1 MKSIFLNLFII
12 NYLLF
17 SSVNCS
23 FQVSFFNE
31 INKSKKGENLIIS
44 PLSIFQ
50 ILSLTTNGAKGKT
63 QLEMIEA
70 LQNTD
75 IETLNSINYEIL
87 EAFKEFKTIEIANAV
102 MSKFTPLQEFLNVSE
117 KYYAPFEKLINV
129 NQVNN
134 WCNKKT
140 HGKITKILDK
150 LDSGIKMILLNA
162 VYFKGEWVNQFKK
175 GLTQKKDFYN
185 LGTEIKQIETM
196 SQISNFNYYEDTKIQ
211 AVQLPYK
218 NDGMS
223 AIIILPRETVD
234 INKYITSLNSEE
246 NSINELIKKLKYS
259 KVNLELP
266 KFELEFYSS
275 LKGVLRNMGM
285 EKAFTNDAEL
295 TGLKIQNDLK
305 VDDVLHK
312 TYLKVNEFGTE
323 AAAVTAVIIKTKT
336 AVRPKKEIIYQMKV
350 NRPFLFLLRSKKL
363 PADYDLLF
371 MSKIEK
377 LE

>member
-1 MKSIFLNLFII
+1 MKSIYLNLFII

-17 SSVNCS
+17 SSLNCS

-50 ILSLTTNGAKGKT
+50 ILSLTTNGAKAET

-70 LQNTD
+70 LKNTD

-87 EAFKEFKTIEIANAV
+87 ETFKKFKTVEIANAV

-134 WCNKKT
+134 WCSKKT

-185 LGTEIKQIETM
+185 LGTEIKQIETI
-196 SQISNFNYYEDTKIQ
+196 SQI
-211 AVQLPYK
+211 
-218 NDGMS
+218 
-223 AIIILPRETVD
+223 
-234 INKYITSLNSEE
+234 
-246 NSINELIKKLKYS
+246 
-259 KVNLELP
+259 
-266 KFELEFYSS
+266 
-275 LKGVLRNMGM
+275 
-285 EKAFTNDAEL
+285 
-295 TGLKIQNDLK
+295 
-305 VDDVLHK
+305 
-312 TYLKVNEFGTE
+312 
-323 AAAVTAVIIKTKT
+323 
-336 AVRPKKEIIYQMKV
+336 
-350 NRPFLFLLRSKKL
+350 
-363 PADYDLLF
+363 
-371 MSKIEK
+371 
-377 LE
+377 

>member
-1 MKSIFLNLFII
+1 MKSIYFKLFII

-17 SSVNCS
+17 TSLNCS
-23 FQVSFFNE
+23 FQVSLFNE
-31 INKSKKGENLIIS
+31 INKSKKGKNLIIS

-50 ILSLTTNGAKGKT
+50 ILSLTTNGARGIT

-75 IETLNSINYEIL
+75 IETLNSINYDIL
-87 EAFKEFKTIEIANAV
+87 EGFKEFKTVEIANAV
-102 MSKFTPLQEFLNVSE
+102 MSKFTPLQEFIDISE
-117 KYYAPFEKLINV
+117 KYCAPIEKLISA

-134 WCNKKT
+134 WCSEKT

-150 LDSGIKMILLNA
+150 LDSVTQMILLNA
-162 VYFKGEWVNQFKK
+162 VYFKGEWSKQFKK

-185 LGTEIKQIETM
+185 LGTEIVQVETM
-196 SQISNFNYYEDTKIQ
+196 SQLSNFNYYEDTKIQ

-218 NDGMS
+218 DDGMS
-223 AIIILPRETVD
+223 AIIVLPRETVD

-350 NRPFLFLLRSKKL
+350 NRPFLFLLRSNKL

>member
-1 MKSIFLNLFII
+1 MKSIFINLFII

-17 SSVNCS
+17 ISVNCS

-31 INKSKKGENLIIS
+31 INKSKKGSNLIIS

-75 IETLNSINYEIL
+75 IETLNSINYKIL
-87 EAFKEFKTIEIANAV
+87 ETFKEFKTVEIANAV
-102 MSKFTPLQEFLNVSE
+102 MSKFTPLQEFMKISE
-117 KYYAPFEKLINV
+117 KYCAPFEQLISV
-129 NQVNN
+129 EQVNN
-134 WCNKKT
+134 WCSEKT

-150 LDSGIKMILLNA
+150 LDRGIQMILLNA
-162 VYFKGEWVNQFKK
+162 VYFKGEWVNQFKES
-175 GLTQKKDFYN
+175 LTQKKIFYN
-185 LGTEIKQIETM
+185 LGTEIKEVETM

-218 NDGMS
+218 KDGMS

-234 INKYITSLNSEE
+234 INKYLISLNSEE
-246 NSINELIKKLKYS
+246 NSINQLIEKLTYV

-275 LKGVLRNMGM
+275 LKEVLGDMGM
-285 EKAFTNDAEL
+285 EKAFTNDADF
-295 TGLKIQNDLK
+295 TGLREENNLKI
-305 VDDVLHK
+305 DDVLHK

-323 AAAVTAVIIKTKT
+323 AAAVTAVIIKYTS
-336 AVRPKKEIIYQMKV
+336 AMPKKEIIYQMKV
-350 NRPFLFLLRSKKL
+350 NRPFLFLLRSSKL

-371 MSKIEK
+371 ISKIEK

>member
-1 MKSIFLNLFII
+1 MKSIYFKLFII

-17 SSVNCS
+17 TSLNCS
-23 FQVSFFNE
+23 FQVSLFNE
-31 INKSKKGENLIIS
+31 INKSKKGKNLIIS

-50 ILSLTTNGAKGKT
+50 ILSLTTNGARGIT

-75 IETLNSINYEIL
+75 IETLNSINYDIL
-87 EAFKEFKTIEIANAV
+87 EGFKEFKTVEIANAV
-102 MSKFTPLQEFLNVSE
+102 MSKFTPLQEFIDISE
-117 KYYAPFEKLINV
+117 KYCAPIEKLISA

-134 WCNKKT
+134 WCSEKT

-150 LDSGIKMILLNA
+150 LDSVTQMILLNA
-162 VYFKGEWVNQFKK
+162 VYFKGEWSKQFKK

-185 LGTEIKQIETM
+185 LGTEIVQVETM
-196 SQISNFNYYEDTKIQ
+196 SQLSNFNYYEDTKIQ

-218 NDGMS
+218 DDGMS
-223 AIIILPRETVD
+223 AIIVLPRETVD

-295 TGLKIQNDLK
+295 TGLKIENDLK

>member
-1 MKSIFLNLFII
+1 MKSFFINPFII

-17 SSVNCS
+17 ISANCS
-23 FQVSFFNE
+23 FQVSIFNE

-70 LQNTD
+70 LQNTE
-75 IETLNSINYEIL
+75 IEALNSINYEIL

-102 MSKFTPLQEFLNVSE
+102 MSKFTPLQEFLNISE
-117 KYYAPFEKLINV
+117 KYCAPFEQLISV
-129 NQVNN
+129 EQVNN
-134 WCNKKT
+134 WCSEKT

-150 LDSGIKMILLNA
+150 LDRGIQMILLNA
-162 VYFKGEWVNQFKK
+162 VYFKGEWVNQFKES
-175 GLTQKKDFYN
+175 LTQKKIFYN
-185 LGTEIKQIETM
+185 LGTEIKEVETM
-196 SQISNFNYYEDTKIQ
+196 SQITNFNYYEDTKIQ

-218 NDGMS
+218 KDGMS

-234 INKYITSLNSEE
+234 INKYIISLNSEE
-246 NSINELIKKLKYS
+246 NSINQLIEKLTYV

-275 LKGVLRNMGM
+275 LKEVLGDMGM
-285 EKAFTNDAEL
+285 EKAFTNDADF
-295 TGLKIQNDLK
+295 TGLREENNLKI
-305 VDDVLHK
+305 DDVLHK

-323 AAAVTAVIIKTKT
+323 AAAVTAVIIKYTS
-336 AVRPKKEIIYQMKV
+336 AMPKKEIIYQMKV
-350 NRPFLFLLRSKKL
+350 NRPFLFLLRSSKL
-363 PADYDLLF
+363 PSDYDLLF
-371 MSKIEK
+371 ISKIEK
-377 LE
+377 FE